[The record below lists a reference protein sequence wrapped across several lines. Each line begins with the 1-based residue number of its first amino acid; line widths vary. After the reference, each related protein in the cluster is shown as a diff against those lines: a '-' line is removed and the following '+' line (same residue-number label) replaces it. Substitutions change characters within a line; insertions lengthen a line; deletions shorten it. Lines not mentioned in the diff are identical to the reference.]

1 MPTVTKECVICKTPF
16 EANRSDAEV
25 CSAACRQ
32 KNWRLKKDA
41 ALAAANPTPE
51 EKEELNEAEFSRL
64 TSEIDRLN
72 TENQQLRDQIEA
84 IKDQMPAPTQPA
96 FKNDVERMIWESTVN
111 QLKKNKK

>member
-1 MPTVTKECVICKTPF
+1 MPTITKECVICKTSF

-41 ALAAANPTPE
+41 ALAASNPAPE
-51 EKEELNEAEFSRL
+51 VKEEINEAEFNRL
-64 TSEIDRLN
+64 YVEIDRLN
-72 TENQQLRDQIEA
+72 SENQQLRSQIEA
-84 IKDQMPAPTQPA
+84 IRDQMPAPTQPA